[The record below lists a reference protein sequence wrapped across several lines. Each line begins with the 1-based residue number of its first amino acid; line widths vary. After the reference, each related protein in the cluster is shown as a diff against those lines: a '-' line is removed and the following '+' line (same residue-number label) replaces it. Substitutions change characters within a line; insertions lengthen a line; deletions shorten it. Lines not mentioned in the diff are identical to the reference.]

1 MLSVFLVRP
10 DAAEL
15 RRYSDGRW
23 GKVRVWWPVV
33 VMLIVIAI
41 ESTNTFS
48 SENTSG
54 WIRPVVER
62 IFGHINDQLW
72 AVIHHLVR
80 KSGHFTGYG
89 GLALTQLRAWLLTLG
104 SRDGFSHR
112 GWRWRATWLAVAG
125 TAFVASLDEWHQTFI
140 PSRTGLFSDVV
151 LDTVGGSVLC
161 GMVWLFCGWWRR
173 GKA

>member
-1 MLSVFLVRP
+1 
-10 DAAEL
+10 
-15 RRYSDGRW
+15 
-23 GKVRVWWPVV
+23 
-33 VMLIVIAI
+33 MLIVIAI

-72 AVIHHLVR
+72 AVIHHLAR

-89 GLALTQLRAWLLTLG
+89 GLALTMLRAWLLTLG
-104 SRDGFSHR
+104 SRAELTLA

-125 TAFVASLDEWHQTFI
+125 TAFVASMDELHQTFI

-161 GMVWLFCGWWRR
+161 GVIWVFCGWWR
-173 GKA
+173 KPKV

>member
-1 MLSVFLVRP
+1 
-10 DAAEL
+10 
-15 RRYSDGRW
+15 
-23 GKVRVWWPVV
+23 
-33 VMLIVIAI
+33 MLIVIVI
-41 ESTNTFS
+41 ESTSTFS
-48 SENTSG
+48 AENTSG

-72 AVIHHLVR
+72 NLLHHLAR

-89 GLALTQLRAWLLTLG
+89 GLALTLLRAWLLALGTREGLTLL
-104 SRDGFSHR
+104 

-125 TAFVASLDEWHQTFI
+125 TAFVASMDELHQTFL

-161 GMVWLFCGWWRR
+161 GIVWVVCRWWRR
-173 GKA
+173 A